1 VVGAEQLLQPHNP
14 GTIHRCDLAMHMPGS
29 PLTPLPMI
37 EDFLRILDDDLLT
50 AVQAVVDLVVDLIA
64 SWLP

>member
-1 VVGAEQLLQPHNP
+1 
-14 GTIHRCDLAMHMPGS
+14 MHMPGS

>member
-1 VVGAEQLLQPHNP
+1 
-14 GTIHRCDLAMHMPGS
+14 MHMPGS

-37 EDFLRILDDDLLT
+37 EDFRRILDDDLLT